1 MALISEQEK
10 QRRHAI
16 IVNVLGTS
24 EMQGL
29 TPDADSA
36 EMMRRFEEGELTL
49 EELGAAMSRHANEL
63 LPAQSDATAAADSGA
78 SVSSAT
84 EEE

>member
-16 IVNVLGTS
+16 IVNILGAS

-36 EMMRRFEEGELTL
+36 EIMRRFEEGELDL

-63 LPAQSDATAAADSGA
+63 LPAQDEATDAAESNA
-78 SVSSAT
+78 SVSSVT

>member
-16 IVNVLGTS
+16 IVNILGAS

-36 EMMRRFEEGELTL
+36 EIMRHFEEGELTL

-63 LPAQSDATAAADSGA
+63 LPAQSEATDAT
-78 SVSSAT
+78 VSSASASNTT
-84 EEE
+84 EE